1 MSNIPL
7 KIVHGQK
14 AFISLRKIQQI
25 FWRCHMEFF
34 LLIWLGDK
42 MSQRQNVP
50 LHFAPPWR
58 HNVPT
63 DAPSLATFCPTFS
76 IWIPIPWAKL
86 ARIWGISWIYL
97 GQFLALSA
105 AISIYKR
112 KPLVNWHFSGDK
124 LSHSTKCPTFSPA
137 TKFPNLWT
145 DAQESCWKV
154 VGSFCRLSHF
164 VNLKANTSGKG
175 CAFSEHVLDIS
186 WLHLFHLRQIV
197 PITLLAGNKM
207 SLQLSITFLC
217 ISA

>member
-97 GQFLALSA
+97 GQFLALSP
-105 AISIYKR
+105 AIGIYKR
-112 KPLVNWHFSGDK
+112 KPLINWHFSGDK
-124 LSHSTKCPTFSPA
+124 LSHSTKCPTFSLA
-137 TKFPNLWT
+137 TKCPNLCT
-145 DAQESCWKV
+145 HAQESYGKLL
-154 VGSFCRLSHF
+154 GHF
-164 VNLKANTSGKG
+164 VGCPTLLIWRPIPWAKFAHLANMYWTYLGYILTT
-175 CAFSEHVLDIS
+175 F
-186 WLHLFHLRQIV
+186 WLHSGYILVTFW
-197 PITLLAGNKM
+197 LLSG
-207 SLQLSITFLC
+207 
-217 ISA
+217 